1 MRQTIAVHSSFR
13 QGAYLGMTDVTLQT
27 PHQMDFCRVM
37 LPTANIYAG
46 IQGYALETRM
56 NIRGCFQQIG

>member
-1 MRQTIAVHSSFR
+1 
-13 QGAYLGMTDVTLQT
+13 
-27 PHQMDFCRVM
+27 MDFCRVM

-56 NIRGCFQQIG
+56 NIGVFSANWVKKPFANKKRHVSDIVT

>member
-1 MRQTIAVHSSFR
+1 
-13 QGAYLGMTDVTLQT
+13 
-27 PHQMDFCRVM
+27 MDFCRVM

-56 NIRGCFQQIG
+56 NIRGVFSKLGEKAFCQ